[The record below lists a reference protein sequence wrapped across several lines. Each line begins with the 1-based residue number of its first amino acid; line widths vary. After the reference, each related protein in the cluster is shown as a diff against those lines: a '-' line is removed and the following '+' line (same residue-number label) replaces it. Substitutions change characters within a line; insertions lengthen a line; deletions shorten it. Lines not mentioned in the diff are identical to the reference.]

1 MLRFTCILLA
11 CLLGWPTSGMAAV
24 PAYQIRGQAVVVKT
38 KTLHLEL
45 QVFTP
50 ATVRIL
56 RFTTGAAAAKS
67 SLSVTAKAAAASFAV
82 TQSGD
87 VLTVKTAQL
96 NVQLNLKSGLVRF
109 ATLAGAPLLR
119 EVATD
124 SLFTPTSDVGKP
136 AYIVQQRFGLSKD
149 EGLYGLGQ
157 FQDGVMNWRN
167 HQVKLRQANQFIA
180 NPFLVSTAGYGILWD
195 NYSTTTFRDNAQ
207 GASFASEIGDCIDYY
222 FVYGRNADG
231 VVAGYRALTGKAPL
245 FGKWVFGFWQCRE
258 RYKSQEELLG
268 VVEKYRALRVPLD
281 NIVQDWQYWGT
292 DNNYWNST
300 EFGNPAFP
308 QPRAMVDKVHALHAH
323 LMISVWP
330 SFGQKTAI
338 HQELKQ
344 ANLLYKFKNWP
355 PDGGVRVYDAFNPKA
370 RDVYWRYVNK
380 NLFSLGIDAWW
391 LDASE
396 PEQFDREGAMD
407 STQTALGSFKRM
419 RNAFPLQHTKGV
431 YEHQRAVS
439 ADKRV
444 FILTRSAFAG
454 QQRYGAAVW
463 SGDIQ
468 GSWEVLR
475 KQISGGLN
483 FSLAGIP
490 YWTTD
495 IGGFFTGKTYPL
507 GVADPAFQELYVRWF
522 QFGAFS
528 PLFRSHGTDTPRE
541 IYQFGAKGDWAFD
554 AQAKFVD
561 LRYRLLPYIYSQA
574 WRVTAQGYT
583 LMRGLAMDF
592 AQDPK
597 VYSIDNEYMFGPS
610 LLVNPVTTAQYTQKN
625 ADAKQQGTADFSTIK
640 SQTLYLP
647 RSAGW
652 YDFWTGERTPG
663 GQSVTRPTPIDLMPL
678 YVRAGA
684 ILPLGPVV
692 QYAAEPSTAPLELRV
707 YPGADAKFVLYEDEN
722 DSYRYEKGA
731 YATIQ
736 FSWSEKTQQLSIGRR
751 EGRFPGMALARTFHV
766 VFVRPAKGA
775 GLASTERPD
784 QVVHYSGAPITVSR
798 SK

>member
-1 MLRFTCILLA
+1 MVRFICLLLVCI
-11 CLLGWPTSGMAAV
+11 LGWPTDGMAAV

-38 KTLHLEL
+38 KTLNLEM
-45 QVFTP
+45 QVFTS

-56 RFTTGAAAAKS
+56 RFRAGATAAKT
-67 SLSVTAKAAAASFAV
+67 SLSVTAKPAAAPFAV

-109 ATLAGAPLLR
+109 ATLGGALLLR
-119 EVATD
+119 EVPTD

-136 AYIVQQRFGLSKD
+136 AYIVQQRFGLSTA
-149 EGLYGLGQ
+149 EALYGLGQ

-167 HQVKLRQANQFIA
+167 HRVKLRQVNQFIA

-195 NYSTTTFRDNAQ
+195 NYSATTFRDNAR
-207 GASFASEIGDCIDYY
+207 GASFSSEIGDCIDYY
-222 FVYGRNADG
+222 FVYGHDADG
-231 VVAGYRALTGKAPL
+231 VVAGYRALTGKAPM

-258 RYKSQEELLG
+258 RYKSQDELLG

-308 QPRAMVDKVHALHAH
+308 KPRVMVEKVHGLNAH

-330 SFGQKTAI
+330 SFGEKTAI

-355 PDGGVRVYDAFNPKA
+355 PDGGVRVYDAFDPKA
-370 RDVYWRYVNK
+370 RDVYWRYMNK

-396 PEQFDREGAMD
+396 PEQFDREGALD
-407 STQTALGSFKRM
+407 SAQTALGSFKRM

-431 YEHQRAVS
+431 YEHQRAAS

-463 SGDIQ
+463 SGDIH
-468 GSWEVLR
+468 GSWDVLR
-475 KQISGGLN
+475 KQIAGGLN

-541 IYQFGAKGDWAFD
+541 IYQFGAKGDWAYD
-554 AQAKFVD
+554 AQAKFVA

-592 AQDPK
+592 AHDPK
-597 VYSIDNEYMFGPS
+597 VYDIDNEYMFGQN

-625 ADAKQQGTADFSTIK
+625 ADATQKGTADFSTVK
-640 SQTLYLP
+640 SQALYLP

-663 GQSVTRPTPIDLMPL
+663 GQTVTRPTPIDLMPL

-692 QYAAEPSTAPLELRV
+692 QYAAEPTTVPLELRV
-707 YPGADAKFVLYEDEN
+707 YRGADAEFVLYEDEN
-722 DSYRYEKGA
+722 DSYRYEKGD
-731 YATIQ
+731 YATIPLR
-736 FSWSEKTQQLSIGRR
+736 WNEKAQQLSIGRR
-751 EGRFPGMALARTFHV
+751 AGSYPGMARTRTFNV
-766 VFVRPAKGA
+766 VFVNQTHGA
-775 GLASTERPD
+775 GLATTEHPD
-784 QVVHYSGAPITVSR
+784 RVVRYQGDLVTVSR
-798 SK
+798 AK

>member
-1 MLRFTCILLA
+1 MVRFICLLLVCIL
-11 CLLGWPTSGMAAV
+11 GWSTDGMAAV

-38 KTLHLEL
+38 KTLNLEM
-45 QVFTP
+45 QVFTS

-56 RFTTGAAAAKS
+56 RFRAGATAAKT
-67 SLSVTAKAAAASFAV
+67 SLSVTAKPAAAPFAV

-109 ATLAGAPLLR
+109 ATLGGALLLR
-119 EVATD
+119 EVPTD

-136 AYIVQQRFGLSKD
+136 AYIVQQRFGLSTA
-149 EGLYGLGQ
+149 EALYGLGL

-167 HQVKLRQANQFIA
+167 HRVKLRQVNQFIA

-195 NYSTTTFRDNAQ
+195 NYSATTFRDNAR
-207 GASFASEIGDCIDYY
+207 GASFSSEIGDCIDYY
-222 FVYGRNADG
+222 FVYARDADG
-231 VVAGYRALTGKAPL
+231 VVAGYRALTGKAPM

-258 RYKSQEELLG
+258 RYKSQDELLG

-308 QPRAMVDKVHALHAH
+308 KPRVMVEKVHGLNAH

-330 SFGQKTAI
+330 SFGEKTAI

-355 PDGGVRVYDAFNPKA
+355 PDGGVRVYDAFDPKA
-370 RDVYWRYVNK
+370 RDVYWRYMNK

-396 PEQFDREGAMD
+396 PEQFDREGALD
-407 STQTALGSFKRM
+407 SAQTALGSFKRM

-431 YEHQRAVS
+431 YEHQRAAS

-463 SGDIQ
+463 SGDIH
-468 GSWEVLR
+468 GSWDVLR
-475 KQISGGLN
+475 KQIAGGLN

-541 IYQFGAKGDWAFD
+541 IYQFGAKGDWAYD
-554 AQAKFVD
+554 AQAKFVA

-592 AQDPK
+592 AHDPK
-597 VYSIDNEYMFGPS
+597 VYDIDNEYMFGQN

-625 ADAKQQGTADFSTIK
+625 ADATQKGTADFSTVK
-640 SQTLYLP
+640 SQALYLP

-663 GQSVTRPTPIDLMPL
+663 GQTVTRPTPIDLMPL

-692 QYAAEPSTAPLELRV
+692 QYAAEPTTVPLELRV
-707 YPGADAKFVLYEDEN
+707 YRGADAEFVLYEDEN
-722 DSYRYEKGA
+722 DSYRYEKGD
-731 YATIQ
+731 YATIPLR
-736 FSWSEKTQQLSIGRR
+736 WNEKAQQLSIGRR
-751 EGRFPGMALARTFHV
+751 AGSYPGMARTRTFNI
-766 VFVRPAKGA
+766 VFVNQTHGA
-775 GLASTERPD
+775 GLATTEHPD
-784 QVVHYSGAPITVSR
+784 RVVRYQGDLVTVSR
-798 SK
+798 AK

>member
-1 MLRFTCILLA
+1 MVRFICLLLVCI
-11 CLLGWPTSGMAAV
+11 LGWPTDGMAAV

-38 KTLHLEL
+38 KTLNLEM
-45 QVFTP
+45 QVFTS

-56 RFTTGAAAAKS
+56 RFRAGATAAKT
-67 SLSVTAKAAAASFAV
+67 SLSVTAKPAAAPFAV

-109 ATLAGAPLLR
+109 ATLGGALLLR
-119 EVATD
+119 EVPTD

-136 AYIVQQRFGLSKD
+136 AYIVQQRFGLSTA
-149 EGLYGLGQ
+149 EALYGLGQ

-167 HQVKLRQANQFIA
+167 HRVKLRQVNQFIA

-195 NYSTTTFRDNAQ
+195 NYSATTFRDNAR
-207 GASFASEIGDCIDYY
+207 GASFSSEIGDCIDYY
-222 FVYGRNADG
+222 FVYGHDADG
-231 VVAGYRALTGKAPL
+231 VVAGYRALTGKAPM

-258 RYKSQEELLG
+258 RYKSQDELLG

-308 QPRAMVDKVHALHAH
+308 KPRVMVEKVHGLNAH

-330 SFGQKTAI
+330 SFGEKTAI

-344 ANLLYKFKNWP
+344 AKLLYKFKNWP
-355 PDGGVRVYDAFNPKA
+355 PDGGVRVYDAFDPKA
-370 RDVYWRYVNK
+370 RDVYWRYMNK

-396 PEQFDREGAMD
+396 PEQFDREGALD
-407 STQTALGSFKRM
+407 SAQTALGSFKRM

-431 YEHQRAVS
+431 YEHQRAAS

-444 FILTRSAFAG
+444 FILTRSAFTG

-463 SGDIQ
+463 SGDIH
-468 GSWEVLR
+468 GSWDVLR
-475 KQISGGLN
+475 KQIAGGLN

-541 IYQFGAKGDWAFD
+541 IYQFGAKGDWAYD
-554 AQAKFVD
+554 AQAKFVA

-592 AQDPK
+592 AHDPK
-597 VYSIDNEYMFGPS
+597 VYDIDNEYMFGQN

-625 ADAKQQGTADFSTIK
+625 ADATQKGTADFSTVK
-640 SQTLYLP
+640 SQALYLP
-647 RSAGW
+647 RSASW

-663 GQSVTRPTPIDLMPL
+663 GQTVTRPTPIDLMPL

-692 QYAAEPSTAPLELRV
+692 QYAAEPTTVPLELRV
-707 YPGADAKFVLYEDEN
+707 YRGADAEFVLYEDEN
-722 DSYRYEKGA
+722 DSYRYEKGD
-731 YATIQ
+731 YATIPLR
-736 FSWSEKTQQLSIGRR
+736 WNEKAQQLSIGRR
-751 EGRFPGMALARTFHV
+751 AGSYPGMARTRTFNV
-766 VFVRPAKGA
+766 VFVNQTHGA
-775 GLASTERPD
+775 GLATTEHPDRVVRYQGDLVTVNRP
-784 QVVHYSGAPITVSR
+784 
-798 SK
+798 K

>member
-1 MLRFTCILLA
+1 MVRFICLLLVCI
-11 CLLGWPTSGMAAV
+11 LGWPTDEMAAV

-38 KTLHLEL
+38 KTLNLEM
-45 QVFTP
+45 QVFTS

-56 RFTTGAAAAKS
+56 RFRAGATAAKT
-67 SLSVTAKAAAASFAV
+67 SLSVTAKPAAAPFAV
-82 TQSGD
+82 TQSGN

-109 ATLAGAPLLR
+109 ATLGGAPLLR
-119 EVATD
+119 EVPTD

-136 AYIVQQRFGLSKD
+136 AYIVQQRFGLSTA
-149 EGLYGLGQ
+149 EALYGLGQ

-167 HQVKLRQANQFIA
+167 HRVKLRQVNQFIA

-195 NYSTTTFRDNAQ
+195 NYSATTFRDNAR
-207 GASFASEIGDCIDYY
+207 GASFSSEIGDCIDYY
-222 FVYGRNADG
+222 FVYGHDADG
-231 VVAGYRALTGKAPL
+231 VVAGYRALTGKAPM

-258 RYKSQEELLG
+258 RYKSQDELLG

-308 QPRAMVDKVHALHAH
+308 QPRVMVEKVHGLNAH

-330 SFGQKTAI
+330 SFGEKTAI

-355 PDGGVRVYDAFNPKA
+355 PDGGVRVYDAFDPKA
-370 RDVYWRYVNK
+370 RDVYWRYMNK

-396 PEQFDREGAMD
+396 PEQFDREGALD
-407 STQTALGSFKRM
+407 SAQTALGSFKRM

-431 YEHQRAVS
+431 YEHQRAAS

-463 SGDIQ
+463 SGDIH
-468 GSWEVLR
+468 GSWDVLR
-475 KQISGGLN
+475 KQIAGGLN

-541 IYQFGAKGDWAFD
+541 IYQFGAKGDWAYD
-554 AQAKFVD
+554 AQAKFVA

-592 AQDPK
+592 AKDPK
-597 VYSIDNEYMFGPS
+597 VYDIDNEYMFGPN

-625 ADAKQQGTADFSTIK
+625 ADATQKGTADFSTVK
-640 SQTLYLP
+640 SQALYLP

-663 GQSVTRPTPIDLMPL
+663 GQTVTRPTPIDLMPL

-692 QYAAEPSTAPLELRV
+692 QYAAEPTTVPLELRV
-707 YPGADAKFVLYEDEN
+707 YRGADAEFVLYEDEN
-722 DSYRYEKGA
+722 DSYRYEKGD
-731 YATIQ
+731 YATIPLR
-736 FSWSEKTQQLSIGRR
+736 WNEKAQQLSIGRR
-751 EGRFPGMALARTFHV
+751 AGSYPGMARTRTFNV
-766 VFVRPAKGA
+766 VFVNQTHGA
-775 GLASTERPD
+775 GLATTEHPDRVVRYQGDPVTVGRP
-784 QVVHYSGAPITVSR
+784 
-798 SK
+798 K

>member
-1 MLRFTCILLA
+1 MVRFICLLLVCI
-11 CLLGWPTSGMAAV
+11 LGWPTDGMAAV

-38 KTLHLEL
+38 KTLNLEM
-45 QVFTP
+45 QVFTS

-56 RFTTGAAAAKS
+56 RFRAGATAAKT
-67 SLSVTAKAAAASFAV
+67 SLSVTAKPAAAPFAV

-109 ATLAGAPLLR
+109 ATLGGAPLLH
-119 EVATD
+119 EVPTD

-136 AYIVQQRFGLSKD
+136 AYIVQQRFGLSTA
-149 EGLYGLGQ
+149 EALYGLGQ

-167 HQVKLRQANQFIA
+167 HRVKLRQVNQFIA

-195 NYSTTTFRDNAQ
+195 NYSATTFRDNAR
-207 GASFASEIGDCIDYY
+207 GASFSSEIGDCIDYY
-222 FVYGRNADG
+222 FVYGHDADG
-231 VVAGYRALTGKAPL
+231 VVAGYRALTGKAPM

-258 RYKSQEELLG
+258 RYKSQDELLG

-308 QPRAMVDKVHALHAH
+308 QPRAMVEKVHGLNAH

-330 SFGQKTAI
+330 SFGEKTAI

-355 PDGGVRVYDAFNPKA
+355 PDGGVRVYDAFDPKA
-370 RDVYWRYVNK
+370 RDVYWRYMNK

-396 PEQFDREGAMD
+396 PEQFDREGALD
-407 STQTALGSFKRM
+407 SAQTALGSFKRM

-431 YEHQRAVS
+431 YEHQRAAS

-463 SGDIQ
+463 SGDIH
-468 GSWEVLR
+468 GSWDVLR
-475 KQISGGLN
+475 KQIAGGLN

-541 IYQFGAKGDWAFD
+541 IYQFGAKGDWAYD
-554 AQAKFVD
+554 AQAKFVA

-592 AQDPK
+592 AKDPK
-597 VYSIDNEYMFGPS
+597 VFDIDNEYMFGPN

-625 ADAKQQGTADFSTIK
+625 ADATQKGTTDFSTIK
-640 SQTLYLP
+640 SQALYLP

-663 GQSVTRPTPIDLMPL
+663 GQTVTRPTPIDLMPL

-692 QYAAEPSTAPLELRV
+692 QYAAEPTTVPLELRV
-707 YPGADAKFVLYEDEN
+707 YRGADAEFVLYEDEN
-722 DSYRYEKGA
+722 DSYRYEKGD
-731 YATIQ
+731 YATIPLR
-736 FSWSEKTQQLSIGRR
+736 WNEKAQQLSIGRR
-751 EGRFPGMALARTFHV
+751 AGSYPGMARTRTFNV
-766 VFVRPAKGA
+766 VFVNQTHGA
-775 GLASTERPD
+775 GLATTEHPDRVVRYQGDPVTVGRP
-784 QVVHYSGAPITVSR
+784 
-798 SK
+798 K

>member
-1 MLRFTCILLA
+1 MVRFICLLLVCI
-11 CLLGWPTSGMAAV
+11 LGWPTYGMAAV

-38 KTLHLEL
+38 KTLNLEM
-45 QVFTP
+45 QVFTS

-56 RFTTGAAAAKS
+56 RFRAGATAAKT
-67 SLSVTAKAAAASFAV
+67 SLSVIAKPEAAPFAV

-109 ATLAGAPLLR
+109 ATLGGALLLR
-119 EVATD
+119 EVPTD

-136 AYIVQQRFGLSKD
+136 AYIVQQRFGLSTA
-149 EGLYGLGQ
+149 EALYGLGQ

-167 HQVKLRQANQFIA
+167 HRVKLRQANQFIA

-195 NYSTTTFRDNAQ
+195 NYSTTTFRDNAR
-207 GASFASEIGDCIDYY
+207 GASFSSEIGDCIDYY
-222 FVYGRNADG
+222 FVYAHDADG
-231 VVAGYRALTGKAPL
+231 VVAGYRALTGRAPM

-258 RYKSQEELLG
+258 RYKSQDELLG

-308 QPRAMVDKVHALHAH
+308 QPRVMVEKVHGLNAH

-330 SFGQKTAI
+330 SFGEKTAI

-355 PDGGVRVYDAFNPKA
+355 PDGGVRVYDAFDPKA
-370 RDVYWRYVNK
+370 RDVYWRYMNK

-396 PEQFDREGAMD
+396 PEQFDREGALD
-407 STQTALGSFKRM
+407 SAQTALGSFKRM

-431 YEHQRAVS
+431 YEHQRAAS

-463 SGDIQ
+463 SGDIH
-468 GSWEVLR
+468 GSWDVLR
-475 KQISGGLN
+475 KQIAGGLN

-541 IYQFGAKGDWAFD
+541 IYQFGAKGDWAYD
-554 AQAKFVD
+554 AQAKFVA

-597 VYSIDNEYMFGPS
+597 VYDIDNEYMFGQN

-625 ADAKQQGTADFSTIK
+625 ADATQKGTADFSTVK
-640 SQTLYLP
+640 SQALYLP

-663 GQSVTRPTPIDLMPL
+663 GQTVTRPTPIDLMPL

-692 QYAAEPSTAPLELRV
+692 QYAAEPTTVPLELRV
-707 YPGADAKFVLYEDEN
+707 YRGADAEFVLYEDEN
-722 DSYRYEKGA
+722 DSYRYEKGD
-731 YATIQ
+731 YATIPLR
-736 FSWSEKTQQLSIGRR
+736 WNEKAQQLSIGRR
-751 EGRFPGMALARTFHV
+751 AGSYPGMARTRMFNV
-766 VFVRPAKGA
+766 VFVNQTHGA
-775 GLASTERPD
+775 GLATTEHPD
-784 QVVHYSGAPITVSR
+784 RVVRYQGDLVTVSR
-798 SK
+798 PK

>member
-1 MLRFTCILLA
+1 MIRFI
-11 CLLGWPTSGMAAV
+11 CLLLGGILGMSAGIKAAAPV
-24 PAYQIRGQAVVVKT
+24 YQIRGQAVIVKT
-38 KTLHLEL
+38 KTINLEI

-56 RFTTGAAAAKS
+56 RSVVGTMPAKT
-67 SLSVTAKAAAASFAV
+67 SLAV
-82 TQSGD
+82 TKTPEPAKFSVAQRGD
-87 VLTVKTAQL
+87 VLTVKTARL
-96 NVQLNLKSGLVRF
+96 NVRLHLKNGLVSF
-109 ATLAGAPLLR
+109 ATLADAPLLR

-136 AYIVQQRFGLSKD
+136 AYIVGQRFGLSPG

-157 FQDGVMNWRN
+157 FQDGIMNWRN
-167 HQVKLRQANQFIA
+167 HQVKLRQVNQFVA

-195 NYSTTTFRDNAQ
+195 NYSTTTFRDNAA
-207 GASFASEIGDCIDYY
+207 GASFSSEIGDCIDYY
-222 FVYGRNADG
+222 FVYGQHADG
-231 VVAGYRALTGKAPL
+231 VIAGYRALTGQAPM
-245 FGKWVFGFWQCRE
+245 FGKWVFGFWQCKE
-258 RYKSQEELLG
+258 RYKSQDELVG
-268 VVEKYRALRVPLD
+268 VVEKYRSLRVPLD

-308 QPRAMVDKVHALHAH
+308 KPQAMVERVHALNAH

-330 SFGQKTAI
+330 SFGQKTAL

-344 ANLLYKFKNWP
+344 ANLLYAFKNWP

-370 RDVYWRYVNK
+370 RDMYWQYVNK

-419 RNAFPLQHTKGV
+419 RNAYPLQHTKGV
-431 YEHQRAVS
+431 YEHQRTAS
-439 ADKRV
+439 AEKRV

-463 SGDIQ
+463 SGDIH

-495 IGGFFTGKTYPL
+495 IGGFFTNKTYPL

-522 QFGAFS
+522 QFGVFS

-541 IYQFGAKGDWAFD
+541 IYEFGAKGDWAYD
-554 AQAKFVD
+554 AQAKYVD
-561 LRYRLLPYIYSQA
+561 LRYRLLPYIYSLA
-574 WRVTAQGYT
+574 WRVTSQDYT

-592 AQDPK
+592 AQDSK
-597 VYSIDNEYMFGPS
+597 VYGIDNEYMFGPA
-610 LLVNPVTTAQYTQKN
+610 LLVNPVTEAQYTRKN
-625 ADAKQQGTADFSTIK
+625 ADGKQKGTADFSTTK

-652 YDFWTGERTPG
+652 YDFWTGERTAG
-663 GQSVTRPTPIDLMPL
+663 GQTVTRPTPIDLMPL

-684 ILPLGPVV
+684 ILPMGPVV
-692 QYAAEPSTAPLELRV
+692 QYAAEPTIAPLELRV
-707 YPGADAKFVLYEDEN
+707 YPGADAEFTLYEDEN

-731 YATIQ
+731 YATIPLR
-736 FSWSEKTQQLSIGRR
+736 WNEKTHQLSIGRR
-751 EGRFPGMALARTFHV
+751 TGRYPGMAPKRTFHV
-766 VFVRPAKGA
+766 IFVSSTQGA
-775 GLASTERPD
+775 GLAQTERPD
-784 QVVHYSGAPITVSR
+784 RVVSYQGDAVTVSR
-798 SK
+798 NR

>member
-1 MLRFTCILLA
+1 MVRFICLLLVCIL
-11 CLLGWPTSGMAAV
+11 GWSTDGMAAV

-38 KTLHLEL
+38 KTLNLEM
-45 QVFTP
+45 QVFTS

-56 RFTTGAAAAKS
+56 RFRAGATAAKT
-67 SLSVTAKAAAASFAV
+67 SLSVTAKPAAAPFAV

-109 ATLAGAPLLR
+109 ATLGGALLLR
-119 EVATD
+119 EVPTD

-136 AYIVQQRFGLSKD
+136 AYIVQQRFGLSTA
-149 EGLYGLGQ
+149 EALYGLGQ

-167 HQVKLRQANQFIA
+167 HRVKLRQVNQFIA

-195 NYSTTTFRDNAQ
+195 NYSATTFRDNAR
-207 GASFASEIGDCIDYY
+207 GASFSSEIGDCIDYY
-222 FVYGRNADG
+222 FVYGHDADG
-231 VVAGYRALTGKAPL
+231 VVAGYRALTGKAPM

-258 RYKSQEELLG
+258 RYKSQDELLG

-308 QPRAMVDKVHALHAH
+308 QPRVMVEKVHGLNAH

-330 SFGQKTAI
+330 SFGEKTAI

-355 PDGGVRVYDAFNPKA
+355 PDGGVRVYDAFDPKA
-370 RDVYWRYVNK
+370 RDVYWRYMNK

-396 PEQFDREGAMD
+396 PEQFDREGALD
-407 STQTALGSFKRM
+407 SAQTALGSFKRM

-431 YEHQRAVS
+431 YEHQRAAS

-463 SGDIQ
+463 SGDIH
-468 GSWEVLR
+468 GSWDVLR
-475 KQISGGLN
+475 KQIAGGLN

-541 IYQFGAKGDWAFD
+541 IYQFGAKGDWAYD
-554 AQAKFVD
+554 AQAKFVA

-592 AQDPK
+592 AHDPK
-597 VYSIDNEYMFGPS
+597 VYDIDNEYMFGQN

-625 ADAKQQGTADFSTIK
+625 ADATQKGTADFSTVK
-640 SQTLYLP
+640 SQALYLP

-663 GQSVTRPTPIDLMPL
+663 GQTVTRPTPIDLMPL

-692 QYAAEPSTAPLELRV
+692 QYAAEPTTVPLELRV
-707 YPGADAKFVLYEDEN
+707 YRGADAEFVLYEDEN
-722 DSYRYEKGA
+722 DSYRYEKGD
-731 YATIQ
+731 YATIPLR
-736 FSWSEKTQQLSIGRR
+736 WNEKAQQLSIGRR
-751 EGRFPGMALARTFHV
+751 AGSYPGMARTRTFNV
-766 VFVRPAKGA
+766 VFVNQTHGA
-775 GLASTERPD
+775 GLATTEHPDRVVRYQGDPVTVGRP
-784 QVVHYSGAPITVSR
+784 
-798 SK
+798 K

>member
-67 SLSVTAKAAAASFAV
+67 SLSVTAKAAAASFTV

-541 IYQFGAKGDWAFD
+541 IYQFGAKGDWAYD
-554 AQAKFVD
+554 AQAKFVN

>member
-1 MLRFTCILLA
+1 MVRFICLLLVCIL
-11 CLLGWPTSGMAAV
+11 GWSTDGMAAV

-38 KTLHLEL
+38 KTLNLEM
-45 QVFTP
+45 QVFTS

-56 RFTTGAAAAKS
+56 RFRAGATAAKT
-67 SLSVTAKAAAASFAV
+67 SLSVTAKPAAAPFAV

-109 ATLAGAPLLR
+109 ATLGGALLLR
-119 EVATD
+119 EVPTD

-136 AYIVQQRFGLSKD
+136 AYIVQQRFGLSTA
-149 EGLYGLGQ
+149 EALYGLGQ

-167 HQVKLRQANQFIA
+167 HRVKLRQVNQFIA

-195 NYSTTTFRDNAQ
+195 NYSATTFRDNAR
-207 GASFASEIGDCIDYY
+207 GASFSSEIGDCIDYY
-222 FVYGRNADG
+222 FVYARDADG
-231 VVAGYRALTGKAPL
+231 VVAGYRALTGKAPM

-258 RYKSQEELLG
+258 RYKSQDELQG

-308 QPRAMVDKVHALHAH
+308 KPRVMVEKVHGLNAH

-330 SFGQKTAI
+330 SFGEKTAI

-355 PDGGVRVYDAFNPKA
+355 PDGGVRVYDAFDPKA
-370 RDVYWRYVNK
+370 RDVYWRYMNK

-396 PEQFDREGAMD
+396 PEQFDREGALD
-407 STQTALGSFKRM
+407 SAQTALGSFKRM

-431 YEHQRAVS
+431 YEHQRAAS

-463 SGDIQ
+463 SGDIH
-468 GSWEVLR
+468 GSWDVLR
-475 KQISGGLN
+475 KQIAGGLN

-541 IYQFGAKGDWAFD
+541 IYQFGAKGDWAYD
-554 AQAKFVD
+554 AQAKFVA

-597 VYSIDNEYMFGPS
+597 VYDIDNEYMFGQN

-625 ADAKQQGTADFSTIK
+625 ADATQKGTADFSTVK
-640 SQTLYLP
+640 SQALYLP
-647 RSAGW
+647 RSASW

-663 GQSVTRPTPIDLMPL
+663 GQTVTRPTPIDLMPL

-692 QYAAEPSTAPLELRV
+692 QYAAEPTTVPLELRV
-707 YPGADAKFVLYEDEN
+707 YRGADAEFVLYEDEN
-722 DSYRYEKGA
+722 DSYRYEKGD
-731 YATIQ
+731 YATIPLR
-736 FSWSEKTQQLSIGRR
+736 WNEKAQQLSIGRR
-751 EGRFPGMALARTFHV
+751 AGSYPGMARTRMFNV
-766 VFVRPAKGA
+766 VFVNQTHGA
-775 GLASTERPD
+775 GLATTEHPD
-784 QVVHYSGAPITVSR
+784 RVVRYQGDLVTVSR
-798 SK
+798 PK

>member
-1 MLRFTCILLA
+1 MVRFICLLLVCIL
-11 CLLGWPTSGMAAV
+11 GWSTDGMAAV

-38 KTLHLEL
+38 KTLNLEM
-45 QVFTP
+45 QVFTS

-56 RFTTGAAAAKS
+56 RFRAGATAAKT
-67 SLSVTAKAAAASFAV
+67 SLSVTAKPAAAPFAV

-109 ATLAGAPLLR
+109 ATLGGALLLR
-119 EVATD
+119 EVPTD

-136 AYIVQQRFGLSKD
+136 AYIVQQRFGLSTA
-149 EGLYGLGQ
+149 EALYGLGQ

-167 HQVKLRQANQFIA
+167 HRVKLRQVNQFIA

-195 NYSTTTFRDNAQ
+195 NYSATTFRDNAR
-207 GASFASEIGDCIDYY
+207 GASFSSEIGDCIDYY
-222 FVYGRNADG
+222 FVYARDADG
-231 VVAGYRALTGKAPL
+231 VVAGYRALTGKAPM

-258 RYKSQEELLG
+258 RYKSQDELQG

-308 QPRAMVDKVHALHAH
+308 KPRVMVEKVHGLNAH

-330 SFGQKTAI
+330 SFGEKTAI

-355 PDGGVRVYDAFNPKA
+355 PDGGVRVYDAFDPKA
-370 RDVYWRYVNK
+370 RDVYWRYMNK

-396 PEQFDREGAMD
+396 PEQFDREGALD
-407 STQTALGSFKRM
+407 SAQTALGSFKRM

-431 YEHQRAVS
+431 YEHQRAAS

-463 SGDIQ
+463 SGDIH
-468 GSWEVLR
+468 GSWDVLR
-475 KQISGGLN
+475 KQIAGGLN

-541 IYQFGAKGDWAFD
+541 IYQFGAKGDWAYD
-554 AQAKFVD
+554 AQAKFVA

-597 VYSIDNEYMFGPS
+597 VYDIDNEYMFGQN

-625 ADAKQQGTADFSTIK
+625 ADATQKGTADFSTVK
-640 SQTLYLP
+640 SQALYLP
-647 RSAGW
+647 RSASW

-663 GQSVTRPTPIDLMPL
+663 GQTVTRPTPIDLMPL

-692 QYAAEPSTAPLELRV
+692 QYAAEPTTVPLELRV
-707 YPGADAKFVLYEDEN
+707 YRGADAEFVLYEDEN
-722 DSYRYEKGA
+722 DSYRDEKGD
-731 YATIQ
+731 YATIPLR
-736 FSWSEKTQQLSIGRR
+736 WNEKAQQLSIGRR
-751 EGRFPGMALARTFHV
+751 AGSYPGMARTRMFNV
-766 VFVRPAKGA
+766 VFVNQTHGA
-775 GLASTERPD
+775 GLATTEHPD
-784 QVVHYSGAPITVSR
+784 RVVRYQGDLVTVSR
-798 SK
+798 PK